1 MHFFCVDSNN
11 SFMNRHHMYIQM
23 EEHVQT
29 KESKV
34 YLKDIASIICTSE
47 EAKNKLAGMRLYEFK
62 AGANKKKV
70 ISVMWITDKILRFTE
85 EPLEIHVIGAN
96 TCLVELYKE
105 KNEKMIMRIIKTVSV
120 ALVTFL
126 GAAFSIMTYDQ
137 DAGVKDVFDT
147 LYQLFRVSENHRGIL
162 EITYAIGIGVGV
174 FVFFHHFEKQ
184 EERTPTAMEIQ
195 MHQYEKDIVEAYV
208 ESAKRQGEI
217 LETKKR

>member
-1 MHFFCVDSNN
+1 
-11 SFMNRHHMYIQM
+11 MNRHHMYIQM

-47 EAKNKLAGMRLYEFK
+47 EAKNKLSGMWLYEFK
-62 AGANKKKV
+62 AGSDKKKV

-105 KNEKMIMRIIKTVSV
+105 KNEKMIMRI
-120 ALVTFL
+120 
-126 GAAFSIMTYDQ
+126 IMTYDQ

-217 LETKKR
+217 LETEKR